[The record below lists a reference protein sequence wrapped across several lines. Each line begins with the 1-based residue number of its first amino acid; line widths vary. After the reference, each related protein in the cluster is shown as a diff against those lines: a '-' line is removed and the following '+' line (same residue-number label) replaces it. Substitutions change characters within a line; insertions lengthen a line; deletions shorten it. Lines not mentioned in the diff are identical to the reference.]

1 MKRIFSHP
9 FILSLLI
16 IAALI
21 LFNNQGWLNPIK
33 NVLYSII
40 TPGEEFSYRVS
51 FQADRFFSFIGS
63 INDLE
68 DQNVQLKDE
77 NQRLLGELVQL
88 KEVVRE
94 NELLRQQI
102 GAAEPQPRDLILAN
116 VIGQDSSGFRRYFLI
131 NKGSKH
137 GLKEKSVVI
146 AAGDLLVG
154 QVTEV
159 NESFSKVQ
167 SIIDSNSRVNALIQ
181 ESSVTGL
188 VRGEQGKD
196 LVIDLL
202 PQGEVIEQGQSVIS
216 SGLAGFLPNGLL
228 IGQIEQV
235 ISSDVQI
242 SQMAKLKPAV
252 DFDKLEKV
260 FVIKE

>member
-1 MKRIFSHP
+1 MKKIFSHP

-16 IAALI
+16 IIILI
-21 LFNNQGWLNPIK
+21 LLNNQGWINPIK
-33 NVLYSII
+33 NTLYSII

-51 FQADRFFSFIGS
+51 FKLNNFFSFVNS

-68 DQNVQLKDE
+68 DQNIILKHE
-77 NQRLLGELVQL
+77 NQILLGELVQL

-94 NELLRQQI
+94 NELLRKQI
-102 GAAEPQPRDLILAN
+102 GETEPQQRDLILAN
-116 VIGQDSSGFRRYFLI
+116 IIGQDLSGLRKYFLI
-131 NKGSKH
+131 NKGLKH
-137 GLKEKSVVI
+137 GVKEKSVVI
-146 AAGDLLVG
+146 ASGNILVG

-181 ESSVTGL
+181 ELSVAGL
-188 VRGEQGKD
+188 VRGEQGGD
-196 LVIDLL
+196 LIIDLL
-202 PQGEVIEQGQSVIS
+202 PQSESIEQGQLVIS
-216 SGLAGFLPNGLL
+216 SGLAGFFPNGLL
-228 IGQIEQV
+228 IGEIKQI

-242 SQMAKLKPAV
+242 SQMAKIKPAV
-252 DFDKLEKV
+252 NFESLEKV